1 MCIRNRINEVLTLFF
16 NMQLILTKKIS
27 LEEDLKTI
35 LIIMSNII
43 LFITIILLWMFTWF
57 FSGLLNN
64 YYG

>member
-1 MCIRNRINEVLTLFF
+1 MSVLTYLLNIQRLLRKQFP
-16 NMQLILTKKIS
+16 S
-27 LEEDLKTI
+27 VEDHKTI
-35 LIIMSNII
+35 LIIMGNVI

>member
-1 MCIRNRINEVLTLFF
+1 MSVLTYLL
-16 NMQLILTKKIS
+16 NIQQLLRKQFPS
-27 LEEDLKTI
+27 EEDHKTI
-35 LIIMSNII
+35 LIIMGNVI

>member
-1 MCIRNRINEVLTLFF
+1 MSVLTYLLNIQRLLRKQFP
-16 NMQLILTKKIS
+16 S
-27 LEEDLKTI
+27 EEDHKTT
-35 LIIMSNII
+35 LIIMGNVI